1 LNGFEFL
8 QHCPRRQARSQSV
21 QPAVQSH
28 VQAVGH
34 EGDEI
39 EADRE
44 GRYLLRSNLL
54 GADPA
59 RLWEMYIQLTQI
71 EEAFR
76 NLKGDL
82 AIRPI
87 YPPGGVNA
95 SGASRKTLTQVV
107 ECAMANWQQIV
118 ASAELAPHT
127 GAPQKGNKAF
137 E

>member
-1 LNGFEFL
+1 
-8 QHCPRRQARSQSV
+8 V

-39 EADRE
+39 H
-44 GRYLLRSNLL
+44 G
-54 GADPA
+54 
-59 RLWEMYIQLTQI
+59 
-71 EEAFR
+71 
-76 NLKGDL
+76 L
-82 AIRPI
+82 ALQSRD
-87 YPPGGVNA
+87 GV
-95 SGASRKTLTQVV
+95 SRKTLSQVV
-107 ECAMANWQQIV
+107 EFAMANWQQIV